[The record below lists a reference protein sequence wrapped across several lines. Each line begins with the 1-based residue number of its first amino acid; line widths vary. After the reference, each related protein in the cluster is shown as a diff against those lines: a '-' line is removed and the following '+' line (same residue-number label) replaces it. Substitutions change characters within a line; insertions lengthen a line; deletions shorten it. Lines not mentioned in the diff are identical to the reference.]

1 MAAGGLA
8 SGAPAPSLSI
18 RRARLCCDAATRP
31 SAEIARTIRS
41 YRAGSKLTA
50 KARQAGQKANAPI
63 AVAKLDR
70 LSRDVHFI
78 SGLTVHRI
86 PFIVAELGA
95 DIDPFMLHIYAAL
108 AQKERALISERT
120 KAALRAAKAQGTVL
134 GNPRLSEAAARG
146 TAAGKSRADQFAAN
160 LPPLVR
166 EIQKAGASS
175 LNAIADAL
183 NKRGIWTARG
193 KEWTQVQVGLVLRRA
208 T

>member
-1 MAAGGLA
+1 VIAFALINKI
-8 SGAPAPSLSI
+8 PSV
-18 RRARLCCDAATRP
+18 RRDYQSKRP
-31 SAEIARTIRS
+31 SSRTGRRPWDDDWPCFWRLARWLS
-41 YRAGSKLTA
+41 
-50 KARQAGQKANAPI
+50 I

-78 SGLTVHRI
+78 SGLRVHRI

-160 LPPLVR
+160 LLPLVR
-166 EIQKAGASS
+166 EIQNAGASS

-183 NKRGIWTARG
+183 NKRGIRTARG
-193 KEWTQVQVGLVLRRA
+193 KEWTHVQVGLVLRRA